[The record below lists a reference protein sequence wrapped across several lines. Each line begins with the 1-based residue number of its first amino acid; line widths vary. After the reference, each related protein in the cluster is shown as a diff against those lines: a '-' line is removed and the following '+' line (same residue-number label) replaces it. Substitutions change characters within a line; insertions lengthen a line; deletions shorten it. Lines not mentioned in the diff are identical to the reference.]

1 MGNVVVFDLETV
13 PDTSVWTPPAA
24 EPVDTSK
31 CEKCGGPLGQLG
43 PPDVHS
49 IATLPKCPAMTRGK
63 CRPAKAPI
71 VKDVFPP
78 PHAHKVVCIGWSVLQ
93 DDVPVQLEAIGIDGL
108 SEANMLYGLGSFLEN
123 ADGVVTWAGL
133 RFDLPVLQLRSLRH
147 GLSQPWYRGRMQGR
161 YEDAHVDLADVLTL
175 RGLSG
180 DRLHMDDA
188 ARLIGLPGK
197 DGVDGS
203 QVAGLVAAG
212 DMAAVRAYCSRD
224 VVQTTYLYLR
234 YRLLRGELSRE
245 AYTRACQ
252 ALQGLW
258 AGRPGFESWPTKI
271 NFDILEL
278 AAPAAE
284 AAE

>member
-1 MGNVVVFDLETV
+1 MNTVVFDLETV
-13 PDTSVWTPPAA
+13 PDLTVWSPPAV

-31 CEKCGGPLGQLG
+31 CEKCGGPVFGVG
-43 PPDVHS
+43 PDGM
-49 IATLPKCPAMTRGK
+49 AGAKCPAMARGK
-63 CRPAKAPI
+63 CRPVKAAV

-78 PHAHKVVCIGWSVLQ
+78 PHAHKLVCVGYAVLQ
-93 DDVPVQLEAIGIDGL
+93 DDMPSLLAAVSVDLLPPDSAEADLIQ
-108 SEANMLYGLGSFLEN
+108 GLGGVLGH
-123 ADGVVTWAGL
+123 ADTVVTWAGL

-147 GLSQPWYRGRMQGR
+147 GLAQPWYRGRMQGR
-161 YEDAHVDLADVLTL
+161 FEDAHVDLADVLTL

-180 DRLHMDDA
+180 ERLHMDDA

-212 DMAAVRAYCSRD
+212 DMDAVRAYCSRD

-234 YRLLRGELSRE
+234 YRLLRGELSR
-245 AYTRACQ
+245 AGYAQAC
-252 ALQGLW
+252 ALLRGQW
-258 AGRPGFESWPTKI
+258 EGRPGFETWPAKI
-271 NFDILEL
+271 DRANLEL
-278 AAPAAE
+278 GEPVAE